1 MKTVVATMFT
11 GKPMVN
17 GGTPTRLRL
26 SDFDIS
32 EKTGFLPEV
41 PPLSRLSHESFSKW
55 EELMDQLPTLIKEHR
70 LREMIEMLPEAEFNE
85 SSLKSEQEW
94 QRAYVVLT
102 FLSQGYIWMEG
113 EKGLV
118 NKLPAILAVPW
129 CAVAEH
135 VTLQPVI
142 TYGTTVLYNYEL
154 IDPKGPVGGNN
165 LRAIATFTG
174 TEDESW
180 FYIAAIFIE
189 TAAVPGLQAME
200 RIFSAMDVEDYR
212 SIAEDLKI
220 VTKSLDDMR
229 VGLNRMYERCDP
241 KFFYLDIRPFQAG
254 SKGLEAFPDG
264 IIYEGVD
271 PPLRQ
276 YHGASAAQN
285 SAIHAYDVFLGAR
298 HTGSDLEFL
307 QTMRHYMPRKH
318 REFLDLLSHQPPIR
332 GYAVQSGDFEL
343 IKSYNQAVEAFG
355 EFRSTHIVL
364 VTRYIVMQKKHSV
377 NVSLE
382 DKGTGGTPFMSFLK
396 QVRDDTVALLI
407 ET

>member
-1 MKTVVATMFT
+1 MDASTE
-11 GKPMVN
+11 KPIMN
-17 GGTPTRLRL
+17 GGTVHFHL

-32 EKTGFLPEV
+32 EKTGFVPEV
-41 PPLSRLSHESFSKW
+41 PPISRLDNAIFSRW
-55 EELMDQLPTLIKEHR
+55 EELMDQLPAMIESSK
-70 LREMIEMLPEAEFNE
+70 LREQVDQLPEVEFSE
-85 SSLKSEQEW
+85 KTLKSEQEW
-94 QRAYVVLT
+94 RRAYLVLT

-113 EKGLV
+113 EKGLM
-118 NKLPAILAVPW
+118 NKIPKKLAMPW
-129 CAVAEH
+129 CTVAEH

-142 TYGTTVLYNYEL
+142 TYACTVHCNYEL
-154 IDPKGPVGGNN
+154 IDPKGPVGEDN

-180 FYIAAIFIE
+180 FYIAAIFVE
-189 TAAVPGLQAME
+189 TAAVPGLKAME
-200 RIFSAMDVEDYR
+200 QIFNAMAIDDHESV
-212 SIAEDLKI
+212 AKDLKI
-220 VTKSLDDMR
+220 VAECLDNMR

-241 KFFYLDIRPFQAG
+241 KVFYLDVRPFQAG

-285 SAIHAYDVFLGAR
+285 SAIHAYDIFLGTR

-318 REFLDLLSHQPPIR
+318 REFLEMLSQQPSVHDF
-332 GYAVQSGDFEL
+332 AVHSGNREL
-343 IKSYNQAVEAFG
+343 IKSYNQAVDAFG
-355 EFRSTHIVL
+355 EFRSSHVVL

-377 NVSLE
+377 NASLE
-382 DKGTGGTPFMSFLK
+382 DKGTGGTPFMTFLK
-396 QVRDDTVALLI
+396 QVRDDTVALRI